1 MRAFRTAIL
10 VLAITAGIYTVA
22 DYLVGLWRPETLNV
36 SLDGGEVPAYRNQ
49 PYVNADFIREKAL
62 EPGEWHQLPGQY
74 LVTPPEY
81 HGTYFN
87 IDRLPPTG
95 NLYRRTPNP
104 APNGKPERA
113 VLLVGGSTL
122 YGPEVPDAGT
132 IASQLSQRLNIL
144 DPAHRYVVYNA
155 GVVAADSAQDRD
167 RVLYELKRGL
177 RPYMVIAID
186 GPLDIV
192 YGIYQGRPGQP
203 APLLLARTGI
213 RGFLHKV
220 LPTNIVQLV
229 YLWFHDRAVA
239 EHRKTIPPHIARTPV
254 VAELTQR
261 TAELYAANL
270 EAMAKAATG
279 SGARFLA
286 VLPPSPFST
295 AYDHKTDD
303 LEFARAHTEAQ
314 MPKLSEVLQ
323 RGQAAL
329 SETLV
334 KLTAAGIDTLDLSAA
349 LKSKTVDVFVDQGH
363 LNATGYGML
372 ADRIAQVVLGPAEVS
387 QP

>member
-1 MRAFRTAIL
+1 MRAFRTTIL
-10 VLAITAGIYTVA
+10 VLAITAGIYTIA

-49 PYVNADFIREKAL
+49 PYVNANFIREKAL
-62 EPGEWHQLPGQY
+62 EPGEWRQVPGQY

-113 VLLVGGSTL
+113 VLVVGGSTL

-167 RVLYELKRGL
+167 RVLYELSRGL

-203 APLLLARTGI
+203 APLLLARTGV

-220 LPTNIVQLV
+220 LPTNIAQLV

-254 VAELTQR
+254 VAELTQK
-261 TAELYAANL
+261 TAGLYAENL
-270 EAMAKAATG
+270 EAMAKAATAN
-279 SGARFLA
+279 GARFLA

-314 MPKLSEVLQ
+314 MPKLAEVLQ
-323 RGQAAL
+323 SGQAAL

-334 KLTAAGIDTLDLSAA
+334 KLKAAGIDTLDLSAA

-372 ADRIAQVVLGPAEVS
+372 ADRIAQVVLAPPGAS

>member
-1 MRAFRTAIL
+1 MRALRHAIL
-10 VLAITAGIYTVA
+10 VLAITAGIYTIA
-22 DYLVGLWRPETLNV
+22 DYLVGLWRPQTLNV

-62 EPGEWHQLPGQY
+62 EPGEWQQVPGQY

-87 IDRLPPTG
+87 IDKLPPTG

-104 APNGKPERA
+104 APNGKPERP

-144 DPAHRYVVYNA
+144 APAHRYVVYNA

-167 RVLYELKRGL
+167 RIVYELSRGL
-177 RPYMVIAID
+177 RPYMVIVID

-192 YGIYQGRPGQP
+192 YGIYQARPGQP

-213 RGFLHKV
+213 RGFLHRV
-220 LPTNIVQLV
+220 LPTNIAQLLH
-229 YLWFHDRAVA
+229 LWFHDRAVA
-239 EHRKTIPPHIARTPV
+239 QHLKTIPPHIARTPV

-261 TAELYAANL
+261 TADLYAKNL

-279 SGARFLA
+279 AGARFLA
-286 VLPPSPFST
+286 VLPPSPYST
-295 AYDHKTDD
+295 AYDHQTDD
-303 LEFARAHTEAQ
+303 LEFVRARTEAQ
-314 MPKLSEVLQ
+314 MPKLGEVLQ

-329 SETLV
+329 SEVLV
-334 KLTAAGIDTLDLSAA
+334 KLNAAGIDALDLSAA
-349 LKSKTVDVFVDQGH
+349 LKGKTVDVFIDQGH

-372 ADRIAQVVLGPAEVS
+372 ADKIAQVVLTPTGAS